1 MRSIIWTDYLKYRAT
16 LRGFDLTILEQ
27 ILQYSNERY
36 FDTET
41 RRKIVVGRHGKELV
55 IMPYDEDEDTITPVT
70 VHTISRHQLEFR
82 LRTERLIHE

>member
-1 MRSIIWTDYLKYRAT
+1 MTSIIWTDYLKYRAS

-27 ILQYSNERY
+27 ILLHSTERY

-41 RRKIVVGRHGKELV
+41 RRRVVIGRHGKQLV
-55 IMPYDEDEDTITPVT
+55 IIPYDEGEDSVTPIT
-70 VHTISRHQLEFR
+70 VHTVNRQQIRFR